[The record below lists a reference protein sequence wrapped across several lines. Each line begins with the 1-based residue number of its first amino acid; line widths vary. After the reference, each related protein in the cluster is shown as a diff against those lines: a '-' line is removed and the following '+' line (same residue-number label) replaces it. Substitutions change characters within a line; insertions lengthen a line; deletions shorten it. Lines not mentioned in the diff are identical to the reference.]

1 MQELRSTQIV
11 DNEIQVEAR
20 KKAEKIL
27 KKSEAEAIE
36 ILTSV
41 DKAIERTENEK
52 KDFYEKKFNAFK
64 RDLEASVPLENE
76 RFKISFIQNQLTEN
90 INDYFSKMKDVQ
102 ILEVVS
108 KSCSFKV
115 SQNVKTFVYGFDLSA
130 AEKFLSQKLG
140 KNLISCEKT
149 EFGKRIIE
157 DDCGLTNL
165 KGVILEAEDNSFRI
179 RLTLSQIVSN
189 LMDKERE
196 KMAEILFGGSL

>member
-64 RDLEASVPLENE
+64 RDFEASVPLENE

-115 SQNVKTFVYGFDLSA
+115 SQNVKAFVYGFDLSA

>member
-115 SQNVKTFVYGFDLSA
+115 SQNVKAFVYGFDLSA